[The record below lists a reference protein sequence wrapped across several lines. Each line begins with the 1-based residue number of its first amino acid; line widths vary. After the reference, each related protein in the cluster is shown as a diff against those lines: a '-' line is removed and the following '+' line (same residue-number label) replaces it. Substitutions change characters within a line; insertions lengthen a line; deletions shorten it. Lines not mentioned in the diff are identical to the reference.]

1 MITTL
6 KINYARVETMQ
17 VSVEVLEAD
26 LRSGTQWR
34 KPVDESGD
42 RIPSPI
48 RRIRSKDE
56 DV

>member
-34 KPVDESGD
+34 APVDESGD